1 MEATEPLR
9 RAERSPPRAA
19 RLPRP
24 RLRVQ
29 VAVATGLAGPRGLPG
44 PSDHRGLPPAPSA
57 PLPAASSGLR
67 ARPAGEGTGRG
78 SGEVGART
86 SKHPARPAE
95 PQEGGE
101 QEEAA
106 GPEPPHPA
114 ATAPRPKLAP
124 RWRRSY
130 LRRPLPAPGRDPERD
145 QGAPPPTSAGAR
157 PGRGKL
163 PAARSCCAPSRC
175 ARRRGARRRHAA
187 GPEHPDRLG
196 TDRTR
201 VARPAR
207 LVLRWSLLCVRALM
221 RNGEWRGKH
230 SWWR

>member
-114 ATAPRPKLAP
+114 ATAPRPKLAL

-196 TDRTR
+196 TDRTL